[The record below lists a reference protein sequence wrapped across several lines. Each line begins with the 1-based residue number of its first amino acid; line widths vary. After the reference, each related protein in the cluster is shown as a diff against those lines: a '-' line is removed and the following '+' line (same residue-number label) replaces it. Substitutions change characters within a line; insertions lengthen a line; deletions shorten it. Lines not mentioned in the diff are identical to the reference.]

1 MSSILVIG
9 GNSDMGYAA
18 AKIFAKNNFD
28 IHLVSRNIEQLN
40 IKKEEIIN
48 FYKVKCKITSMDILD
63 KDQMDNFF
71 KENTESPE
79 VILISCGFL
88 QAEEKD
94 FEKIVDSWRSPHIWE
109 KIKGEWKLKKAVWS

>member
-40 IKKEEIIN
+40 IKKEEI
-48 FYKVKCKITSMDILD
+48 
-63 KDQMDNFF
+63 
-71 KENTESPE
+71 
-79 VILISCGFL
+79 LIKLIGL
-88 QAEEKD
+88 N
-94 FEKIVDSWRSPHIWE
+94 
-109 KIKGEWKLKKAVWS
+109 KGEKLFEELSISKKFIKTSNKDIIETDEPNYREDEVKKLILKLENNLYNKNQYFLKKTIFSFLSREK

>member
-48 FYKVKCKITSMDILD
+48 FL
-63 KDQMDNFF
+63 
-71 KENTESPE
+71 
-79 VILISCGFL
+79 
-88 QAEEKD
+88 
-94 FEKIVDSWRSPHIWE
+94 
-109 KIKGEWKLKKAVWS
+109 